1 MPELLRFLEVLFIID
16 DIIANEILDKR
27 RQTRLE
33 LFKTIFV
40 WYSNVREDLKGL
52 HYENNVLTDDE
63 LVVVRGLLRKSKH
76 ACLYIQNEYPRG
88 FSLLNHAW
96 GVYFEVSQMDTVNAA
111 IISSKI

>member
-1 MPELLRFLEVLFIID
+1 M
-16 DIIANEILDKR
+16 
-27 RQTRLE
+27 
-33 LFKTIFV
+33 

-96 GVYFEVSQMDTVNAA
+96 GVYFEVSQMDIVNAA